1 MIFLYV
7 YSRDL
12 TFSLGSSARSSAP
25 SLCSPRCSS
34 RRCPARLATSCF
46 ADSGVWSR
54 GASPCCPQRL
64 LPPPRW
70 RPCNHHHPPSRITSP
85 PEMDPNDR
93 QNTRLDLTGKSTT
106 VFVFFFFLSPSLFFP
121 LTGDPTPRQFYS
133 HTAGRPITPPHP
145 PFWRTSRHEHRAAIS
160 RVVTIPRD
168 CARPSDRFRPEIYR
182 FRNCTQL
189 APCPERGRRA
199 KGGIESGWSIGG

>member
-1 MIFLYV
+1 MRIQGSGHGERRRVVRSGCFHLHGGDLAITTTHHRGSLLLPKWTLTIGKTHDWISPGKVPPFLFFF
-7 YSRDL
+7 S
-12 TFSLGSSARSSAP
+12 FSLP
-25 SLCSPRCSS
+25 L
-34 RRCPARLATSCF
+34 F
-46 ADSGVWSR
+46 
-54 GASPCCPQRL
+54 
-64 LPPPRW
+64 
-70 RPCNHHHPPSRITSP
+70 
-85 PEMDPNDR
+85 
-93 QNTRLDLTGKSTT
+93 
-106 VFVFFFFLSPSLFFP
+106 FFP